1 MISVI
6 ESPKKVE
13 VRPSANIGYG
23 VFAKEQII
31 KHEIIEVCHLID
43 INTELPYILS
53 DYRFQ
58 YVNRDTQKRLNV
70 IPLGFGCIYNHSDKN
85 NAMWRQHIT
94 EKLFEFYAIR
104 DIDKDEEIFTK
115 YGGREYWE
123 NNLFYK
129 QKNIKYTLI

>member
-1 MISVI
+1 MFEKI

-23 VFAKEQII
+23 VFATEKIHR
-31 KHEIIEVCHLID
+31 HEIIEVCHLID
-43 INTELPYILS
+43 INTDLPYILA

-58 YVNRDTQKRLNV
+58 YVERDTQKRLPV

-85 NAMWRQHIT
+85 NAMWRQHKT

-104 DIDKDEEIFTK
+104 DIDTNEEIFTK
-115 YGGREYWE
+115 YGTREYWE

-129 QKNIKYTLI
+129 QKNIKYSLI